1 MSART
6 ENIHKMLFLK
16 VPPTSTPILNR
27 GCDSV
32 ITICVH
38 NIISINPLTHHLRP
52 IVFPQAFRKPQGAN
66 SGLNSRPLCLAQ
78 QRPITTTTDAP
89 VAVPTPLRPLS
100 AHRRQS
106 SRDAGQF
113 SNRSADRHPIKWR
126 VRRIAARFV
135 SANLY
140 RRTRPDR
147 TSTQPIRTT
156 DLCSRA

>member
-1 MSART
+1 MDLWRTCRYMSAPT
-6 ENIHKMLFLK
+6 QYYLSVK

-52 IVFPQAFRKPQGAN
+52 IVFPQAFRKPQGAL
-66 SGLNSRPLCLAQ
+66 SGLNSRPLCLATSTNSDNHRRTCEPDSDALCVPAAAVCAPPSILSRC
-78 QRPITTTTDAP
+78 RPI
-89 VAVPTPLRPLS
+89 
-100 AHRRQS
+100 
-106 SRDAGQF
+106 

-126 VRRIAARFV
+126 GRRIAARFV
-135 SANLY
+135 SANMY

-147 TSTQPIRTT
+147 T
-156 DLCSRA
+156 AV